1 MSLDTRTIREAIAT
15 RITEFCNLT
24 AYPFDVSSTVYPRA
38 IVLPGS
44 PGIEYHHSMRD
55 LCVMNFRVEVRTSAA
70 DAVSAQVA
78 LAEFIAAG
86 TGQSRS
92 IIDALEDVATGDTT
106 PTLGGV
112 VENVH
117 VESVELFDADTE
129 ANPAIYTA
137 TFRVVVKA
145 KRD

>member
-1 MSLDTRTIREAIAT
+1 MSLDTKVIREAIAT

-24 AYPFDVSSTVYPRA
+24 AFPFDVSNGTYPRA

-55 LCVMNFRVEVRTSAA
+55 LCVLNYRVEVRANAA
-70 DAVSAQVA
+70 DAVSAQIA
-78 LAEFIAAG
+78 LAQFVAAG
-86 TGQSRS
+86 TGQARS

-137 TFRVVVKA
+137 VFRVVVKA